1 MKQSGQ
7 AKRWLVAAV
16 VLATFGASSQVYAE
30 VTTVS
35 NEQMKFTEPA
45 VGVAVSPQDATVTQ
59 GREAELAERGLVNN
73 PALLVL
79 PNAATSAV
87 SGQALYTSGADS
99 AAVEAQVGKAVT
111 AIQVAGVPAE
121 LQEPLLARLTTKVGD
136 KVTTEGI
143 AADIDAL
150 GNTGVFARVTPVFTA
165 VPEGV
170 RLTYEVVQNPVVQQ
184 VRFEGV
190 TAFNA
195 DYLAQMMAIPKN
207 SVLNTVAV
215 SEKIREIE
223 KLYLDQGYILASVG
237 DVQVSPEGVLTVQV
251 DEGIIEDI
259 VLKGNKKTRDYVI
272 TRELR
277 FQKGQPF
284 NKFLA
289 QRSLERLYN
298 LGYFEDVNVRLL
310 PGQQDRHVIV
320 EIDMLEQKTGVVT
333 LGAGYSKSDG
343 FVGIV
348 EFGENNFRGTGDK
361 INVHWEFGGNG
372 GNKNYQIS
380 YTRPWLDSKGTSL
393 GFSFYDRVVEYSDYN
408 ESGETVATYDKRRKG
423 YSLTLGRTQGEYRMT
438 TLTWESRKDSY
449 QEYKSGYDYGENAFK
464 LGFVTYK
471 KNDAGEFELD
481 ASGKKQ
487 PIAVYFTNDGKE
499 TLLPSTDA
507 SGNPLT
513 MPAAPAMTGDEE
525 KDQAAMDQWAKDI
538 RAKLVNLPAAEGL
551 YNFKDMDY
559 IGKNFGRTN
568 SLSITHVFDN
578 RDNYFNPSRG
588 YRYSVTGQWAGHG
601 LGGDFDFYKFSAEAR
616 AYKKIGS
623 RNVLALRLM
632 GGFSTG
638 EVGYSELFSLGGAY
652 NLRGFE
658 DDQFKGTRMYAATLE
673 FRTPIVKKVD
683 GVLFT
688 DVGNAWNIDST
699 RIPWYHDSNKVHWS
713 VGAGLRIQTPIGPI
727 RLDYAHGDK
736 NKFHFSFGGQF

>member
-16 VLATFGASSQVYAE
+16 VLATFGASSQVQAE
-30 VTTVS
+30 VATVS
-35 NEQMKFTEPA
+35 NEQMKFNEPA
-45 VGVAVSPQDATVTQ
+45 VGVAVAPQDAAVAT
-59 GREAELAERGLVNN
+59 GRQEELEARGLANN

-79 PNAATSAV
+79 PNAATSAA
-87 SGQALYTSGADS
+87 SAPALYTSGADT
-99 AAVEAQVGKAVT
+99 AAVEAQVGKTVT
-111 AIQVAGVPAE
+111 GIQVAGVPAE
-121 LQEPLLARLTTKVGD
+121 MEDALLVHPATKVGD
-136 KVTTEGI
+136 KVTADGI
-143 AADIDAL
+143 AADIAAL

-170 RLTYEVVQNPVVQQ
+170 RLTYEVVQNPIVQQ

-195 DYLAQMMAIPKN
+195 DYLAQMMAIPQN

-215 SEKIREIE
+215 GEKVREIE

-237 DVQVSPEGVLTVQV
+237 DVQVSPQGVLTVQV

-310 PGQQDRHVIV
+310 PGKQDRHVIV

-408 ESGETVATYDKRRKG
+408 EAGASVATYDKRRKG
-423 YSLTLGRTQGEYRMT
+423 YSLTLGRAQGEYRMT
-438 TLTWESRKDSY
+438 TATWESRKDSY
-449 QEYKSGYDYGENAFK
+449 QDYKSGYDYGENAFK
-464 LGFVTYK
+464 LHKVAYK
-471 KNDAGEFELD
+471 TNDKGEYELD
-481 ASGKKQ
+481 AAGKKQ
-487 PIAVYFTNDGKE
+487 PVAVYLTNDGKL
-499 TLLPSTDA
+499 TAPPATDA
-507 SGNPLT
+507 AGKALDLPK
-513 MPAAPAMTGDEE
+513 APVMTGDET
-525 KDQAAMDQWAKDI
+525 KDKAAMEQWEKDI
-538 RAKLVNLPAAEGL
+538 RAKLVNLPAPQGL
-551 YNFKDMDY
+551 YNFKDIDY

-601 LGGDFDFYKFSAEAR
+601 LGGDFNFYKFSAEAR

-623 RNVLALRLM
+623 RHVLALRLM

-638 EVGYSELFSLGGAY
+638 DVGYSELFSLGGAY

-673 FRTPIVKKVD
+673 FRMPIVKKVD
-683 GVLFT
+683 GVLFA
-688 DVGNAWNIDST
+688 DVGNAWGIDNE

>member
-79 PNAATSAV
+79 PNAETSAV

-121 LQEPLLARLTTKVGD
+121 LQDPLLARLTTKVGD

-449 QEYKSGYDYGENAFK
+449 QEYKSGYDYGENAIK
-464 LGFVTYK
+464 PIYGNT
-471 KNDAGEFELD
+471 GEKDSE
-481 ASGKKQ
+481 
-487 PIAVYFTNDGKE
+487 
-499 TLLPSTDA
+499 
-507 SGNPLT
+507 GNPILGWVVVENNPEHSVVPLELPKYPELGNDEAANKALIDAWVQARDKAIADYITNNAANLT
-513 MPAAPAMTGDEE
+513 
-525 KDQAAMDQWAKDI
+525 AK
-538 RAKLVNLPAAEGL
+538 GL